1 MTWTPT
7 AYPLAWPDGFPRTPS
22 GQRERWASREL
33 SLPNALRDCQAE
45 LYRFGATRVV
55 LSSDVTLGVDSP
67 RDPGVVAYCTRNG
80 LAIAIPCD
88 RWNSVAGNLRAI
100 AKSIEALR
108 GLERWGAKQ
117 MLHRMF
123 TGLVALPPPEAW
135 RAALGLPP
143 GATLADAEEAHKR
156 LARAAHPDKPG
167 GSHDAMARLNSAIE
181 HARKELGHG

>member
-1 MTWTPT
+1 
-7 AYPLAWPDGFPRTPS
+7 
-22 GQRERWASREL
+22 
-33 SLPNALRDCQAE
+33 
-45 LYRFGATRVV
+45 
-55 LSSDVTLGVDSP
+55 VDSP

-108 GLERWGAKQ
+108 GLDRWGAKQ

-123 TGLVALPPPEAW
+123 SGLVALPPPEAW
-135 RAALGLPP
+135 RAVLGLPP
-143 GATLADAEEAHKR
+143 GVSLADAEEAHKR

-181 HARKELGHG
+181 HARKEFAGG